1 MHFPLHPHVFPYFLT
16 LQVYERFDTKTIED
30 ADESRFEYFTKQ
42 VSLPF
47 GLLGYLCRL

>member
-1 MHFPLHPHVFPYFLT
+1 MLLLDP

-42 VSLPF
+42 VSLSF
-47 GLLGYLCRL
+47 GLLGYLCRQWSNT